1 MNCSLASLH
10 LLAKPSPIEDDFS
23 KLSLKTQT
31 LATQISQMGFKRDM
45 VIRALSRLG
54 DNDKKIVEHLIPLS
68 ELLQMGFEEER
79 VSEALLKFDNNK
91 DRALD
96 YLIS

>member
-1 MNCSLASLH
+1 M
-10 LLAKPSPIEDDFS
+10 EDDFS
-23 KLSLKTQT
+23 RLSLKTQT
-31 LATQISQMGFKRDM
+31 LATQIAQMGFQREL
-45 VIRALSRLG
+45 VLRAVSRVG

-79 VSEALLKFDNNK
+79 VSQALIKFDNNK

>member
-1 MNCSLASLH
+1 M
-10 LLAKPSPIEDDFS
+10 EFS
-23 KLSLKTQT
+23 KLSLKTQHLST
-31 LATQISQMGFKRDM
+31 QMGFKRDL
-45 VIRALSRLG
+45 VIRVVSRLG
-54 DNDKKIVEHLIPLS
+54 DNEKKVVDHLIPLS

-79 VSEALLKFDNNK
+79 VSEALIKFDNNK

>member
-1 MNCSLASLH
+1 
-10 LLAKPSPIEDDFS
+10 
-23 KLSLKTQT
+23 
-31 LATQISQMGFKRDM
+31 MGFQREM
-45 VIRALSRLG
+45 VIRAVSRVGG
-54 DNDKKIVEHLIPLS
+54 DDKKIVEHLIPLS

-79 VSEALLKFDNNK
+79 VSEALIKFDNNK

>member
-1 MNCSLASLH
+1 
-10 LLAKPSPIEDDFS
+10 
-23 KLSLKTQT
+23 
-31 LATQISQMGFKRDM
+31 MGFRREM
-45 VIRALSRLG
+45 VLRAVMRFG

-68 ELLQMGFEEER
+68 ELIPLGFEEEQI
-79 VSEALLKFDNNK
+79 SEALIKFDNNK

>member
-1 MNCSLASLH
+1 
-10 LLAKPSPIEDDFS
+10 
-23 KLSLKTQT
+23 
-31 LATQISQMGFKRDM
+31 MGFHREM
-45 VIRALSRLG
+45 VLRAVSRIG
-54 DNDKKIVEHLIPLS
+54 DDDKKIVEHLIPLS

-79 VSEALLKFDNNK
+79 VSEALIKFGNNK

>member
-1 MNCSLASLH
+1 
-10 LLAKPSPIEDDFS
+10 
-23 KLSLKTQT
+23 
-31 LATQISQMGFKRDM
+31 MGFQREM
-45 VIRALSRLG
+45 VLRAVERLG

-68 ELLQMGFEEER
+68 ELIPLGFEEAR
-79 VSEALLKFDNNK
+79 ISEALIKFDNNK

>member
-1 MNCSLASLH
+1 M
-10 LLAKPSPIEDDFS
+10 SPIDDDFS
-23 KLSLKTQT
+23 KLSLKTQNM
-31 LATQISQMGFKRDM
+31 ATQIAQMGFQRDL
-45 VIRALSRLG
+45 VIRAVSRFG

-68 ELLQMGFEEER
+68 ELLQMGFDEER
-79 VSEALLKFDNNK
+79 VSMALIKFDNNK

>member
-1 MNCSLASLH
+1 M
-10 LLAKPSPIEDDFS
+10 
-23 KLSLKTQT
+23 KTQT
-31 LATQISQMGFKRDM
+31 LATQIAQMGFQREM
-45 VIRALSRLG
+45 VLRAVSRIG
-54 DNDKKIVEHLIPLS
+54 DDDKKIVEHLIPLS

-79 VSEALLKFDNNK
+79 VSEALIKFGNNK

>member
-1 MNCSLASLH
+1 
-10 LLAKPSPIEDDFS
+10 
-23 KLSLKTQT
+23 
-31 LATQISQMGFKRDM
+31 M
-45 VIRALSRLG
+45 VLRAVERLG

-68 ELLQMGFEEER
+68 ELIPLGFEEER
-79 VSEALLKFDNNK
+79 ISEALIKFDNNK

>member
-1 MNCSLASLH
+1 M
-10 LLAKPSPIEDDFS
+10 SPVEDDFS

-31 LATQISQMGFKRDM
+31 LATQMGFRREM
-45 VIRALSRLG
+45 VLRAVERLG

-68 ELLQMGFEEER
+68 ELIPLGFEEEKI
-79 VSEALLKFDNNK
+79 SEALIKFDNNK

>member
-1 MNCSLASLH
+1 M
-10 LLAKPSPIEDDFS
+10 EDDFS

-31 LATQISQMGFKRDM
+31 LATQVSQMGFKRDM

-79 VSEALLKFDNNK
+79 VSEALIKFDNNK

>member
-1 MNCSLASLH
+1 MKSL
-10 LLAKPSPIEDDFS
+10 PVEEEFS
-23 KLSLKTQT
+23 KLSLKTQS
-31 LATQISQMGFKRDM
+31 LATQIAQMGFQREM
-45 VIRALSRLG
+45 VIRAVTRIG
-54 DNDKKIVEHLIPLS
+54 NDDKKIVEHLIPLS

-79 VSEALLKFDNNK
+79 VSEALIKFDNNK

>member
-1 MNCSLASLH
+1 LFFPAQT
-10 LLAKPSPIEDDFS
+10 SPVEDDFS

-31 LATQISQMGFKRDM
+31 LATQMGFRREM
-45 VIRALSRLG
+45 VLRAVERLG

-68 ELLQMGFEEER
+68 ELIPLGFEEEKI
-79 VSEALLKFDNNK
+79 SEALIKFDNNK

>member
-1 MNCSLASLH
+1 
-10 LLAKPSPIEDDFS
+10 
-23 KLSLKTQT
+23 
-31 LATQISQMGFKRDM
+31 M
-45 VIRALSRLG
+45 VIRALARIG
-54 DNDKKIVEHLIPLS
+54 NDDKKIVEHLIPLN

-79 VSEALLKFDNNK
+79 VSEALIKFDNNK

>member
-1 MNCSLASLH
+1 MTISFA
-10 LLAKPSPIEDDFS
+10 AKSPVEDDFS

-31 LATQISQMGFKRDM
+31 IATQMGFQREM
-45 VIRALSRLG
+45 VLRAVERLG

-68 ELLQMGFEEER
+68 ELMPLGFEEER
-79 VSEALLKFDNNK
+79 ISEALIKFDNNK